1 MNLGLLTNKR
11 RIKFFGALVET
22 MNFLN
27 LLAEFLGTFLLL
39 ISILATGNALVIGL
53 TLALIIF
60 CIGSLSGGHVNP
72 AVSLAMFVNGALSAS
87 ELAGYIVSQALGGVA
102 AVYVFRALA

>member
-1 MNLGLLTNKR
+1 MNYL
-11 RIKFFGALVET
+11 A
-22 MNFLN
+22 

-53 TLALIIF
+53 TLSLIIF
-60 CIGSLSGGHVNP
+60 LIGGLSGAHVNP
-72 AVSLAMFVNGALSAS
+72 AVSLAMLLNGSLSVP
-87 ELAGYIVSQALGGVA
+87 ELAAYAAVQLAGGAA

>member
-1 MNLGLLTNKR
+1 MNYL
-11 RIKFFGALVET
+11 A
-22 MNFLN
+22 

-53 TLALIIF
+53 TLSLIIF
-60 CIGSLSGGHVNP
+60 LIGGLSGAHVNP
-72 AVSLAMFVNGALSAS
+72 AVSIAMLLNGSLSTA
-87 ELAGYIVSQALGGVA
+87 EFIGYAVVQLAGAAA

>member
-1 MNLGLLTNKR
+1 MNYL
-11 RIKFFGALVET
+11 A
-22 MNFLN
+22 

-53 TLALIIF
+53 TLSLIIF
-60 CIGSLSGGHVNP
+60 LIGGLSGAHVNP
-72 AVSLAMFVNGALSAS
+72 AVSLAMLLNGSLSVA
-87 ELAGYIVSQALGGVA
+87 ELVAYAAVQLAGGAA